1 MQPEPNTN
9 PSSNTNKVD
18 AEDSL
23 DLASNSIIHM
33 DETIYNMMI
42 DMERESIE
50 TLASAA
56 ALNTRIGEL
65 LQVYQE
71 AMAEE
76 KALRAELRFIGNL
89 QNQADL
95 EDFQ

>member
-1 MQPEPNTN
+1 MPEPNTN